1 MQIKIDPNLPIPAR
15 SGWVKYPIAKMLKGD
30 SFLLPPEATTGSVRN
45 CASSFAKRHAGVKF
59 TLRKTPEGYRLW
71 RTA

>member
-1 MQIKIDPNLPIPAR
+1 MQIKIDENLPLPAR
-15 SGWVKYPIAKMLKGD
+15 SGRAKYPLAQMRKGD
-30 SFLLPPEATTGSVRN
+30 SFLLPPEAPTGSVRN
-45 CASSFAKRHAGVKF
+45 CAVNFAKRHAGVKF